1 MVKDKLDD
9 ALFML
14 VDSWKQ
20 ALTDT
25 NKMVFKGDDA
35 SLTYLGNLMAD
46 GRFIAEADDDA
57 EDARETGRKISQ
69 LIFATLISRLWR
81 LRDRHPVF
89 IDTGKPCN
97 AKGVGTKDYVSPKD
111 S

>member
-1 MVKDKLDD
+1 
-9 ALFML
+9 
-14 VDSWKQ
+14 
-20 ALTDT
+20 
-25 NKMVFKGDDA
+25 
-35 SLTYLGNLMAD
+35 
-46 GRFIAEADDDA
+46 AEADDDA

-111 S
+111 SENVKVCFDDKQYQLLTTHQSVDCLGMMDGDYKICGEW